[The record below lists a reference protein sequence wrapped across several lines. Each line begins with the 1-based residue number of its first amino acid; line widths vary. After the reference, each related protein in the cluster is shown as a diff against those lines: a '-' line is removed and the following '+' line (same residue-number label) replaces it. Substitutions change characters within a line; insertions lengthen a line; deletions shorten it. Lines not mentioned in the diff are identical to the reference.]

1 MAVNKETQAAW
12 ARGRCIE
19 QDQNGQVGR
28 KVIELEHVRG
38 EIKGAFFVR
47 TQFGLV
53 KFVFKFTMCF
63 L

>member
-1 MAVNKETQAAW
+1 MADYKETQVAW

-38 EIKGAFFVR
+38 EIKGAFSKNSVWTCKIRF
-47 TQFGLV
+47 
-53 KFVFKFTMCF
+53 
-63 L
+63 

>member
-1 MAVNKETQAAW
+1 MAVNKETEAAW

-38 EIKGAFFVR
+38 CSETPRNRINRRGTLFPR
-47 TQFGLV
+47 YYIIRR
-53 KFVFKFTMCF
+53 
-63 L
+63 

>member
-1 MAVNKETQAAW
+1 MADYKETQAAW

-38 EIKGAFFVR
+38 EIKGAFFKMLF
-47 TQFGLV
+47 QD
-53 KFVFKFTMCF
+53 FKMQWNPGN
-63 L
+63 

>member
-1 MAVNKETQAAW
+1 MADYKETQAAW

-19 QDQNGQVGR
+19 QDQNGEVGR

-47 TQFGLV
+47 TQFGLR
-53 KFVFKFTMCF
+53 F
-63 L
+63 

>member
-1 MAVNKETQAAW
+1 MAVNKETEAAW

-47 TQFGLV
+47 IQFELV
-53 KFVFKFTMCF
+53 KFIFN
-63 L
+63 